1 MYPELV
7 SEDANGM
14 LSVNYQA
21 LSAVLING
29 IKDQEARLQK
39 LEMLVKILLED
50 K

>member
-7 SEDANGM
+7 VQDGNGM
-14 LSVNYQA
+14 LAVNYQA
-21 LSAVLING
+21 LSAILING
-29 IKDQEARLQK
+29 IKAQEARIQK